1 MRVCDNAT
9 AKARAPSAVS
19 YKCVQQDRVRRRRSL
34 SNLSVIGRTTAAA
47 RGAVAE
53 ERAGIETK
61 TGEKNA
67 EKPETTR
74 KNN

>member
-1 MRVCDNAT
+1 
-9 AKARAPSAVS
+9 
-19 YKCVQQDRVRRRRSL
+19 VQQDRVRRRRSL

>member
-19 YKCVQQDRVRRRRSL
+19 YKYVQQDRVRRRRSL
-34 SNLSVIGRTTAAA
+34 SNLSVIGRTTTAA
-47 RGAVAE
+47 RGAVEE
-53 ERAGIETK
+53 ERAGIKTK